1 MNILL
6 FPGSFSPYTDGHY
19 GIVARYISAARK
31 KDIKIDKVVII
42 ISSKEREGIDTK
54 SVYKF
59 VSRLYSND
67 NRFEIRLSGEKG
79 PISEVY
85 KYVNIRASEN
95 KETVNYIFVRSNK
108 DDDTAADDFNRSF
121 GKGGKYELDN
131 VKVIEI
137 DNVSDSPLLYKN
149 RGDNKDG
156 KPISASTVREDIRN
170 NDFDKFLKSYQIIR
184 KSEITIDKKYL
195 QKCFDKWKKEIK
207 EPEDK

>member
-1 MNILL
+1 M
-6 FPGSFSPYTDGHY
+6 
-19 GIVARYISAARK
+19 
-31 KDIKIDKVVII
+31 
-42 ISSKEREGIDTK
+42 
-54 SVYKF
+54 
-59 VSRLYSND
+59 
-67 NRFEIRLSGEKG
+67 
-79 PISEVY
+79 Y

-121 GKGGKYELDN
+121 GKEGKYELDN
-131 VKVIEI
+131 VKVIEL